1 MNKELNELLKYCEDN
16 NIKVVFTDSKVLAD
30 YGAMNP
36 EAAKAMGFPDIDNNT
51 KTKEIEIDK
60 TLPEETQTQNL
71 KHELIEMALMQGGM
85 EYWPSHVIALKCE
98 KEPFRD
104 WQRFQVRAVRLPSNK
119 PKKRSWWRRKR
130 KVDSSSVSSVRR
142 L

>member
-36 EAAKAMGFPDIDNNT
+36 EAAKAMGFPDIDNDT

-85 EYWPSHVIALKCE
+85 EYWQAHTIALKGE
-98 KEPFRD
+98 AAPFKD
-104 WQRFQVRAVRLPSNK
+104 WQKFQVRAVNLPSNK
-119 PKKRSWWRRKR
+119 PEKRSWWRRKR
-130 KVDSSSVSSVRR
+130 KVDNSSVSSVRR
-142 L
+142 